1 MTVFYMHAY
10 ANPTRFLS
18 LARPL
23 TLWCLALGL
32 LLVAFGSAYGL
43 FYAPADRLMGD
54 SVRILYIHVPT
65 VWLAMGGW
73 TAIAIASIVQIAWR
87 HPLAAVAA
95 RAVAVPGALFTALG
109 LITGSI
115 WARPTWGTWWVW
127 DGRVTSVLVL
137 FFLYLAYIALANAS
151 GEKGGVSRVTAIFGI
166 VGAVNIPIINRSV
179 VWWNSLHQKA
189 SITVSGSSIDAA
201 FLWPLAIN
209 VIGFS
214 LVFGAIVLMR
224 MRGILAETKV
234 EARLKRMAAE

>member
-1 MTVFYMHAY
+1 MHAY

-23 TLWCLALGL
+23 TLWFMAAGL
-32 LLVAFGSAYGL
+32 ILIILGSAYGL

-73 TAIAIASIVQIAWR
+73 TGIAIASIVQIAWR
-87 HPLAAVAA
+87 HPLASVAA
-95 RAVAVPGALFTALG
+95 RAVAVPGALFTAMG

-166 VGAVNIPIINRSV
+166 IGAINIPIINRSV

-214 LVFGAIVLMR
+214 LIFGAIVLMR

>member
-1 MTVFYMHAY
+1 MHAY

-23 TLWCLALGL
+23 TLWFLVLGL
-32 LLVAFGSAYGL
+32 LMVAFGSAYGL

-137 FFLYLAYIALANAS
+137 LFLYLAYIALANAS

-166 VGAVNIPIINRSV
+166 VGAINIPIINRSV
-179 VWWNSLHQKA
+179 VWWNSLHQPA
-189 SITVSGSSIDAA
+189 SITVSGSSIDTA
-201 FLWPLAIN
+201 FLWPLLIN

-214 LVFGAIVLMR
+214 LIFGAIVLMR

>member
-1 MTVFYMHAY
+1 MHAY
-10 ANPTRFLS
+10 ANPTRFLA
-18 LARPL
+18 LTKPL
-23 TLWCLALGL
+23 TFWFLVSGV
-32 LLVAFGSAYGL
+32 LLVIVGSLYGL
-43 FYAPADRLMGD
+43 FYAPEDRLMGD

-73 TAIAIASIVQIAWR
+73 TAIAIASIMQIVWR

-95 RAVAVPGALFTALG
+95 RAVAVPGAVFTALG

-151 GEKGGVSRVTAIFGI
+151 SDKGGVSRVTAIFGI
-166 VGAVNIPIINRSV
+166 VGAINIPIINRSV
-179 VWWNSLHQKA
+179 VWWNSLHQPA
-189 SITVSGSSIDAA
+189 SITVSGSSIDSA
-201 FLWPLAIN
+201 FLWPLLVN
-209 VIGFS
+209 VAGFS
-214 LVFGAIVLMR
+214 LLFGAIVLMR

>member
-1 MTVFYMHAY
+1 MHAF
-10 ANPTRFLS
+10 ANPTRFLT
-18 LARPL
+18 LAKPL
-23 TLWCLALGL
+23 TLWFLVAGLVLVLFGSIYGL
-32 LLVAFGSAYGL
+32 L
-43 FYAPADRLMGD
+43 YAPADQLMGD

-73 TAIAIASIVQIAWR
+73 SGIAIASIMQIVWR

-95 RAVAVPGALFTALG
+95 RAVAVPGAVFTALG

-151 GEKGGVSRVTAIFGI
+151 GDKGGVSRVTAIFGI
-166 VGAVNIPIINRSV
+166 VGAINIPIINRSV
-179 VWWNSLHQKA
+179 VWWNSLHQPA
-189 SITVSGSSIDAA
+189 SITVSGSTIDSA
-201 FLWPLAIN
+201 FLWPLMVN

-214 LVFGAIVLMR
+214 LLFGAIVLMR
-224 MRGILAETKV
+224 MRSILAETKV

>member
-1 MTVFYMHAY
+1 MHVF
-10 ANPTRFLS
+10 ANPTRFLA

-23 TLWCLALGL
+23 TLWFM
-32 LLVAFGSAYGL
+32 VAGVILITLGSAYGL
-43 FYAPADRLMGD
+43 LYAPADRLMGD
-54 SVRILYIHVPT
+54 SVRILYIHVPA

-73 TAIAIASIVQIAWR
+73 TGIAVASIVQIAWR

-95 RAVAVPGALFTALG
+95 RAMAVPGALFTAMG

-127 DGRVTSVLVL
+127 DGRITSVLVL

-166 VGAVNIPIINRSV
+166 VGAINIPIINRSV

-214 LVFGAIVLMR
+214 LLFGAIVLMR

>member
-1 MTVFYMHAY
+1 MHAF
-10 ANPTRFLS
+10 ANPTRFLA
-18 LARPL
+18 LAKPL
-23 TLWCLALGL
+23 TLWFLVAGL
-32 LLVAFGSAYGL
+32 VLVAFGSAYGL
-43 FYAPADRLMGD
+43 LYAPEDRLMGD

-73 TAIAIASIVQIAWR
+73 TGIAIASVMQIVWR

-95 RAVAVPGALFTALG
+95 RAVAVPGAVFTALG

-151 GEKGGVSRVTAIFGI
+151 GDKGGVSRVTAIFGI
-166 VGAVNIPIINRSV
+166 VGAINIPIINRSV
-179 VWWNSLHQKA
+179 VWWNSLHQPA
-189 SITVSGSSIDAA
+189 SITVSGSSIDSA
-201 FLWPLAIN
+201 FLWPLMVN

-214 LVFGAIVLMR
+214 LLFGAIVLMR

>member
-1 MTVFYMHAY
+1 MTVFQMHAY

-23 TLWCLALGL
+23 TLWFLTLGL

-73 TAIAIASIVQIAWR
+73 TGIAIASIVQIAWR

-189 SITVSGSSIDAA
+189 SITVSGSSTDAA

>member
-1 MTVFYMHAY
+1 MHAY

-18 LARPL
+18 LARPI
-23 TLWCLALGL
+23 TLWFLVIGII
-32 LLVAFGSAYGL
+32 LVAVGSFYGL
-43 FYAPADRLMGD
+43 FYAPAEGLQGE
-54 SVRILYIHVPT
+54 SVRIIYIHVPT

-73 TAIAIASIVQIAWR
+73 TAIAISSIVQLAWR
-87 HPLAAVAA
+87 HPLASVAA

-166 VGAVNIPIINRSV
+166 VGAINIPIINRSV
-179 VWWNSLHQKA
+179 VWWNSLHQPA
-189 SITVSGSSIDAA
+189 SITVSGSTIDSA
-201 FLWPLAIN
+201 FLWPLLVN
-209 VIGFS
+209 VLGFS
-214 LVFGAIVLMR
+214 FLFGAIVLMR

>member
-1 MTVFYMHAY
+1 MHAY
-10 ANPTRFLS
+10 ANPTRFLA

-23 TLWCLALGL
+23 TRW
-32 LLVAFGSAYGL
+32 LLVAGLALAIFGSVYGL
-43 FYAPADRLMGD
+43 LYAPADRLMGD

-73 TAIAIASIVQIAWR
+73 TGIAIASIMQIVWR

-95 RAVAVPGALFTALG
+95 RAIAVPGAVFTALG
-109 LITGSI
+109 RITGSI

-151 GEKGGVSRVTAIFGI
+151 SEKGGVSRVTAIFGI
-166 VGAVNIPIINRSV
+166 VGAINIPIINRSV
-179 VWWNSLHQKA
+179 VWWNSLHQPA
-189 SITVSGSSIDAA
+189 SITVSGSSIDSA
-201 FLWPLAIN
+201 FLWPLMVN
-209 VIGFS
+209 VAGFS
-214 LVFGAIVLMR
+214 LLFGAIVLMR

>member
-1 MTVFYMHAY
+1 MHAY
-10 ANPTRFLS
+10 ANPTRFLA
-18 LARPL
+18 LTKPL
-23 TLWCLALGL
+23 TFWFLVSGV
-32 LLVAFGSAYGL
+32 LLVIVGSLYGL
-43 FYAPADRLMGD
+43 FYAPEDRLMGD

-73 TAIAIASIVQIAWR
+73 TAIAIASIMQIVWR

-95 RAVAVPGALFTALG
+95 RAVAVPGAVFTALG

-115 WARPTWGTWWVW
+115 WARPTWRTWWVW

-151 GEKGGVSRVTAIFGI
+151 SDKGGVSRVTAIFGI
-166 VGAVNIPIINRSV
+166 VGAINIPIINRSV
-179 VWWNSLHQKA
+179 VWWNSLHQPA
-189 SITVSGSSIDAA
+189 SITVSGSSIDSA
-201 FLWPLAIN
+201 FLWPLLVN
-209 VIGFS
+209 VAGFS
-214 LVFGAIVLMR
+214 LLFGAIVLMR

>member
-1 MTVFYMHAY
+1 MHAY
-10 ANPTRFLS
+10 ANPTRFLALAKPFTFWFLVSGVLLVIIGS
-18 LARPL
+18 LY
-23 TLWCLALGL
+23 GL
-32 LLVAFGSAYGL
+32 L
-43 FYAPADRLMGD
+43 YAPEDRLMGD

-73 TAIAIASIVQIAWR
+73 TAIAIASIMQIVWR

-95 RAVAVPGALFTALG
+95 RAVAVPGAVFTALG

-151 GEKGGVSRVTAIFGI
+151 GDKGGVSRVTAIFGI
-166 VGAVNIPIINRSV
+166 VGAINIPIINRSV
-179 VWWNSLHQKA
+179 VWWNSLHQPA
-189 SITVSGSSIDAA
+189 SITVSGSSIDSA
-201 FLWPLAIN
+201 FLWPLFIN

-214 LVFGAIVLMR
+214 LLFGAIVLMR
-224 MRGILAETKV
+224 MRAILAETKV

>member
-1 MTVFYMHAY
+1 MHAF
-10 ANPTRFLS
+10 ANPTRFLA
-18 LARPL
+18 LAKPL
-23 TLWCLALGL
+23 TLWF
-32 LLVAFGSAYGL
+32 LVAGLVLVLFGSAYGL
-43 FYAPADRLMGD
+43 LYAPEDRLMGD

-73 TAIAIASIVQIAWR
+73 TGIAIASIMQIVWR

-95 RAVAVPGALFTALG
+95 RAVAVPGAVFTALG

-151 GEKGGVSRVTAIFGI
+151 GDKGGVSRVTAIFGI
-166 VGAVNIPIINRSV
+166 VGAINIPIINRSV
-179 VWWNSLHQKA
+179 VWWNSLHQPA
-189 SITVSGSSIDAA
+189 SITVSGSSIDSA
-201 FLWPLAIN
+201 FLWPLMVN

-214 LVFGAIVLMR
+214 LLFGAIVLMR

>member
-1 MTVFYMHAY
+1 MHAY

-23 TLWCLALGL
+23 TLWFLVIGL
-32 LLVAFGSAYGL
+32 LLVVVGSAFGL
-43 FYAPADRLMGD
+43 FFAPADRLMGD

>member
-1 MTVFYMHAY
+1 MHAY

-18 LARPL
+18 IAKPL
-23 TLWCLALGL
+23 TGWFLVLGV
-32 LLVAFGSAYGL
+32 VAVAVGSIYGI
-43 FYAPADRLMGD
+43 FYAPADRLMGE
-54 SVRILYIHVPT
+54 SVRIMYIHVPT

-73 TAIAIASIVQIAWR
+73 TSIAIASIIQIVWR

-137 FFLYLAYIALANAS
+137 FFLYIAYIALANAS

-166 VGAVNIPIINRSV
+166 VGAINIPIINRSV
-179 VWWNSLHQKA
+179 VWWNSLHQPA
-189 SITVSGSSIDAA
+189 SITVSGSSIDNA
-201 FLWPLAIN
+201 FLWPLFVN

-214 LVFGAIVLMR
+214 LLFGAIVLMR

-234 EARLKRMAAE
+234 EARLRRMAAE